1 MSNLVIVAIPAK
13 DDYVNKISS
22 EKIPHLTL
30 LFLGEDASKVQNFS
44 QILDFVG
51 HAAERSL
58 LRFGL
63 EVDRRGEL
71 GSESAD
77 VLFFSKSKWSGFE
90 TINDFRSYL
99 LKDDNIRTAYDST
112 EQFPEWIPHLTLGFP
127 DTPAKSDDRDYP
139 GINYVN
145 FDRIAVWFGDYE
157 GIEFP
162 LRSYQ
167 WDTEVAMDNVSSEVV
182 PNILAHHGVK
192 GMRWGVRRKATVGP
206 TEVIV
211 SDKRKKIKTSGG
223 KGFPAHSDAV
233 RARVIGQTA
242 KKSGTKALSNQEL
255 QDYAKRIQ
263 LEQNLKR
270 LSFHEKNAGQKFILT
285 VLGQSGKIQAQDL
298 SNEASAK
305 VKKELIKKIATGK

>member
-1 MSNLVIVAIPAK
+1 MSTVETVA
-13 DDYVNKISS
+13 
-22 EKIPHLTL
+22 E
-30 LFLGEDASKVQNFS
+30 
-44 QILDFVG
+44 
-51 HAAERSL
+51 
-58 LRFGL
+58 
-63 EVDRRGEL
+63 
-71 GSESAD
+71 
-77 VLFFSKSKWSGFE
+77 
-90 TINDFRSYL
+90 
-99 LKDDNIRTAYDST
+99 
-112 EQFPEWIPHLTLGFP
+112 
-127 DTPAKSDDRDYP
+127 
-139 GINYVN
+139 
-145 FDRIAVWFGDYE
+145 
-157 GIEFP
+157 
-162 LRSYQ
+162 
-167 WDTEVAMDNVSSEVV
+167 
-182 PNILAHHGVK
+182 ILAHHGVK